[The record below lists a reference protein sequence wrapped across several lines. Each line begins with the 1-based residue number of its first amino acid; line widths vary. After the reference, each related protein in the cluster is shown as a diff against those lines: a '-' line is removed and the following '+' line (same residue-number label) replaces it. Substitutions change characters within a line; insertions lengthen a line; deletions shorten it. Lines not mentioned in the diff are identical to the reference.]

1 MTALLFIGA
10 ALCGYLI
17 SGLNPAIILSKAIY
31 HKDIRECGSGNPGFT
46 NFKRS
51 FGGKLAWCVL
61 ILDLT
66 KAAIV
71 ALVFGFLFK
80 AQLGD
85 FQLGA
90 VYTGAFA
97 MLGHA
102 YPIFYKF
109 KGGKGFL
116 VSLSTMWVVDWRS
129 GLIATVLMVILLLT
143 TKYMSLSTVAA
154 MLTCPL
160 TLWLFDS
167 SLTVI
172 LICTGIV
179 LFMAIRHYQN
189 FIRLFKGT
197 ENRFYLFDK
206 KNKAVKEPAIE
217 AEKEPSEVK

>member
-66 KAAIV
+66 KAALV
-71 ALVFGFLFK
+71 ALVFGLLCK
-80 AQLGD
+80 AQ
-85 FQLGA
+85 
-90 VYTGAFA
+90 
-97 MLGHA
+97 LGHA
-102 YPIFYKF
+102 YPVFYKF

-116 VSLSTMWVVDWRS
+116 VSLSTMWVVDWRA

-143 TKYMSLSTVAA
+143 TKYMSLSTVVA

-197 ENRFYLFDK
+197 ENRFYLFGK
-206 KNKAVKEPAIE
+206 KNKAVKEPVIE